1 MNKVIED
8 GVELHD
14 VTVEIVH
21 GVATVRP
28 NEHGPGVTTQDG
40 GGGPGE
46 EHKPK

>member
-1 MNKVIED
+1 MNRVIED
-8 GVELHD
+8 GVELHN

-28 NEHGPGVTTQDG
+28 NERGDVTTQDG